1 MLFSKDFFYALF
13 EFVTSRF
20 MSRGLKIVGLS
31 NVYFLARVYLA
42 VAALFKC
49 LFGEEFLI
57 GWVF

>member
-1 MLFSKDFFYALF
+1 MLFSKDFFSALF

-20 MSRGLKIVGLS
+20 MSRGLKMVGLS
-31 NVYFLARVYLA
+31 NVYLLAKLYLA

-57 GWVF
+57 GLDF